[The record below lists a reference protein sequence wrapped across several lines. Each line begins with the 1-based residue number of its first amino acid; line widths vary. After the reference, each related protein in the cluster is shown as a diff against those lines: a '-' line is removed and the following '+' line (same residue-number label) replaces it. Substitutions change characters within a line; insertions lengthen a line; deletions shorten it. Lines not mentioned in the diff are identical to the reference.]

1 MLTEEPLWLS
11 LRMSL
16 VIHLPT
22 QKHWLRTALRTW
34 RVRTFKNRA
43 QVLRNDKL
51 KKGLEWGLKAAS

>member
-1 MLTEEPLWLS
+1 MAVSEDVPGNPPS
-11 LRMSL
+11 
-16 VIHLPT
+16 T
-22 QKHWLRTALRTW
+22 QKYWLQTALRTW